1 MWTQLHNQRQRY
13 SFYYSMRRIYWIPIM
28 LGLLA
33 ALLFF
38 PPLHQMVPIE
48 SQPAWFWVR
57 ILILM
62 MAVYIAIVITYY

>member
-1 MWTQLHNQRQRY
+1 
-13 SFYYSMRRIYWIPIM
+13 M

-38 PPLHQMVPIE
+38 PPLHQLVPAE

-57 ILILM
+57 VLILM
-62 MAVYIAIVITYY
+62 MAVYIAIVVTYN